1 MSIEDGEEDP
11 QIKITNDNLNV
22 TLSDIPSQ
30 LPPPEALSL
39 SQGTS
44 ADAELKDAKQLAET
58 RSDQNKTTSD
68 SNSKSKAICKFER
81 LFWGL

>member
-22 TLSDIPSQ
+22 TLSDIP
-30 LPPPEALSL
+30 PPEALSL

-44 ADAELKDAKQLAET
+44 A
-58 RSDQNKTTSD
+58 
-68 SNSKSKAICKFER
+68 
-81 LFWGL
+81 